1 MRLKIIYG
9 MSETIAY
16 GKYGMVNTFA
26 AYSSKLPQ
34 MCLLGNGEVTNGFL
48 RINRVFINYIIYI
61 LHIQNFMLSSFLVIV
76 LECLVK
82 EHEKHSEKLA
92 RYLTQ

>member
-34 MCLLGNGEVTNGFL
+34 MCDIDNIKF
-48 RINRVFINYIIYI
+48 F
-61 LHIQNFMLSSFLVIV
+61 
-76 LECLVK
+76 
-82 EHEKHSEKLA
+82 
-92 RYLTQ
+92 